1 MKKGGCGKVSVK
13 CKIGVDLLMRI
24 LKQIGI
30 TKEEWL
36 RNDTSH
42 FTPHASHF
50 TPYASRLTLYAHEP
64 NRRDMSNVEA
74 RPLSY
79 NLNAQIITSFG

>member
-1 MKKGGCGKVSVK
+1 MSVK
-13 CKIGVDLLMRI
+13 RKIGVDLLMRI

-42 FTPHASHF
+42 FTPHALRL
-50 TPYASRLTLYAHEP
+50 TPYASRLTPYAPRFTLYAHEP
-64 NRRDMSNVEA
+64 DRRDMSNVETA
-74 RPLSY
+74 PFL
-79 NLNAQIITSFG
+79 II